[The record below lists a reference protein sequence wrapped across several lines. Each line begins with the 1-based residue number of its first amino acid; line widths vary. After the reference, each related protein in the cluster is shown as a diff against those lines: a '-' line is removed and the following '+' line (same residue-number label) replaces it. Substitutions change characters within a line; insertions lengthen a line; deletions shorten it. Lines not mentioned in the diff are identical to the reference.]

1 MKIKITK
8 RFLLREYRAAFKM
21 ILFSVF
27 IVAGL
32 FCFICPIFYCNDI
45 KNLLLNMLFML
56 IICVPFCAIG
66 IKNILRV
73 NSRMKA
79 IKNNEYVI
87 LEDVVIK
94 KQMLHKGKSSDAS
107 DSYCQLDFQN
117 YSKKTGKAVVV
128 KRAVYNETK
137 KGDIFYLV
145 YVDNE
150 LFGFYPNN
158 KFEL

>member
-1 MKIKITK
+1 
-8 RFLLREYRAAFKM
+8 
-21 ILFSVF
+21 
-27 IVAGL
+27 
-32 FCFICPIFYCNDI
+32 
-45 KNLLLNMLFML
+45 
-56 IICVPFCAIG
+56 
-66 IKNILRV
+66 
-73 NSRMKA
+73 
-79 IKNNEYVI
+79 
-87 LEDVVIK
+87 
-94 KQMLHKGKSSDAS
+94 MLHKGKSSDAS

-158 KFEL
+158 KFELQFLGGVFMAININVANAQAGQLSSCASQLNKKTGVV

>member
-1 MKIKITK
+1 
-8 RFLLREYRAAFKM
+8 
-21 ILFSVF
+21 
-27 IVAGL
+27 
-32 FCFICPIFYCNDI
+32 
-45 KNLLLNMLFML
+45 MLFML

-66 IKNILRV
+66 TKNISRV

-94 KQMLHKGKSSDAS
+94 KQMLHKGESGDAS